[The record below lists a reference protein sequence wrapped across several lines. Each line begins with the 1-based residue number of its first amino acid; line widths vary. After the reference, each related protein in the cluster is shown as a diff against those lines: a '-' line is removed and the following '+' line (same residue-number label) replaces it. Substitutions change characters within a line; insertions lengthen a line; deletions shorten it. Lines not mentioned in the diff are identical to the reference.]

1 MKSDRAADAA
11 RSQTLFPPSLLDGTL
26 DRTLDWTLHRPVRLE
41 IGLVVRV
48 VRGPRTLDRTLDG
61 TRGGTL
67 DWAVSFYFVVWA
79 ILIRHRALLLR
90 YGR

>member
-1 MKSDRAADAA
+1 MPPGHKRSSLRA
-11 RSQTLFPPSLLDGTL
+11 LLDG
-26 DRTLDWTLHRPVRLE
+26 
-41 IGLVVRV
+41 
-48 VRGPRTLDRTLDG
+48 TLDRTLDG

>member
-1 MKSDRAADAA
+1 MPPGHKRSSLRA
-11 RSQTLFPPSLLDGTL
+11 LLDGTL
-26 DRTLDWTLHRPVRLE
+26 DRTLD
-41 IGLVVRV
+41 
-48 VRGPRTLDRTLDG
+48 
-61 TRGGTL
+61 GTL

>member
-1 MKSDRAADAA
+1 MPPGHKRSSLRA
-11 RSQTLFPPSLLDGTL
+11 LLDG
-26 DRTLDWTLHRPVRLE
+26 
-41 IGLVVRV
+41 
-48 VRGPRTLDRTLDG
+48 TLDRTLDG

-90 YGR
+90 YGRCHSILNY